1 MTDGDQPLPRV
12 RVTAQSALEHTQAVM
27 STLVDPRTVYVRSL
41 MRSQLKLALYCVG
54 AFLGLLIVFIVG
66 LNYFPEFGR
75 LRLLGVPVSWLLL
88 GFGVYPLIVTTAII
102 YSRSARRNESAY
114 RELLAFE
121 QAEQ

>member
-1 MTDGDQPLPRV
+1 
-12 RVTAQSALEHTQAVM
+12 M

-54 AFLGLLIVFIVG
+54 AFLGRLSVFIVG